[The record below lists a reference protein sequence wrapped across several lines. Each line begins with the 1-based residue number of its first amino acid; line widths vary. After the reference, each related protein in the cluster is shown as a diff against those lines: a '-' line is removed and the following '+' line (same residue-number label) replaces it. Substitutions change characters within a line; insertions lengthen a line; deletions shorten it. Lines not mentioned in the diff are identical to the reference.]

1 MDENALKELL
11 TRENPEFRQAAR
23 DHQDCE
29 RELETLRHKTH
40 PTEAD
45 SLAERELKKRK
56 LALKDRMYQ
65 IMLDYER
72 KA

>member
-1 MDENALKELL
+1 MDERALKELL
-11 TRENPEFRQAAR
+11 TRDNPEFRKAVQ

-29 RELETLRHKTH
+29 REIEAIRHKTH
-40 PTEAD
+40 PTEDD

-65 IMLDYER
+65 IMLDYQR

>member
-29 RELETLRHKTH
+29 REL
-40 PTEAD
+40 
-45 SLAERELKKRK
+45 KKRK